1 MFTLLVWGI
10 NICVPVHAQN
20 KLDSLQHLNEVVVTA
35 RAVQKEIFP
44 VQELSGKQ
52 LHQLSSHNV
61 ADALRYFSG
70 IQIKDYGGVGGLKT
84 VNIRSMGTNHVGVF
98 YDGIELGN
106 AQNGTVDLG
115 RFSLDNMES
124 VTLYN
129 GQKSAIF
136 QPAKDFGS
144 SGSIYLQTRTPQFE
158 EGKKYNVRASFKT
171 GSFGVAN
178 PSVLWEQKLGQR
190 ISSSFSAEYL
200 HSSGKY
206 KFTYRMQEG
215 YDTTAV
221 RQNGDLNALRVE
233 GGLFGQLKQGYW
245 KAKAYLYNSE
255 RGYPGAIVR
264 NKFSHEDRQWDT
276 NFFTQGTFKKDFTQW
291 YSLLANAKYAYD
303 YLHYLADPKKDE
315 SLMYVNNHYYQQE
328 VYTSVAN
335 RFNLFPWWE
344 ASFSAD
350 YQFNLLNADLR
361 DFVYP
366 RRHTLLAS
374 IATAMR
380 FKQVEL
386 QASLLETFVHDT
398 SSGTPAPDKQ
408 KLTPSFFVSWRPFPQ
423 SGLNLRGFYK
433 RIFRMPTLNDMYYT
447 FIGNIN
453 LEPEFTTQYD
463 LGFTYSRTFNSTWLR
478 SLEVQ
483 TDVYYNEVENKI
495 VATPTS
501 NFFRWTMVNLGNVEI
516 RGVDVA
522 LQTGW
527 KIGRDLTVSNR
538 INYTYQRAQDFTDP
552 KSEFYGGQIP
562 YIPWHSGSA
571 VVNLQWRSWE
581 ANYSFIYTGER
592 YSSQANI
599 PYNYQLP
606 WYTSDFSVSKGLKV
620 WKGDLKLT
628 LEVNNLLNQQYEV
641 VICYP
646 MPGTNFKLIAQYNF

>member
-1 MFTLLVWGI
+1 M
-10 NICVPVHAQN
+10 
-20 KLDSLQHLNEVVVTA
+20 TA

-386 QASLLETFVHDT
+386 QASLLETFVHDR

-433 RIFRMPTLNDMYYT
+433 RIFRMPTLNDLYYT